1 MLVQRAADGILS
13 SVPLPLTC
21 MGLQSHALHFK
32 SVLWDSQ
39 RKKEGLSVWTS
50 PQHDLFFVLKE
61 RTDLLLDVLFFFIL
75 PFLYAKN
82 LKKGLSMATTEHH
95 VTKIQHS
102 VTGTTK
108 FSSLL
113 PLSFLG

>member
-39 RKKEGLSVWTS
+39 RKKEGLSV
-50 PQHDLFFVLKE
+50 
-61 RTDLLLDVLFFFIL
+61 
-75 PFLYAKN
+75 
-82 LKKGLSMATTEHH
+82 
-95 VTKIQHS
+95 
-102 VTGTTK
+102 
-108 FSSLL
+108 
-113 PLSFLG
+113 